1 MEMGGKA
8 MAQKKAPV
16 EADKPRS
23 TIEADKPRSTIEADK
38 PRSSYGKGTYA
49 Q

>member
-1 MEMGGKA
+1 MLYMEMGGKA

-23 TIEADKPRSTIEADK
+23 TIEADKPRS
-38 PRSSYGKGTYA
+38 SYGKGTYA